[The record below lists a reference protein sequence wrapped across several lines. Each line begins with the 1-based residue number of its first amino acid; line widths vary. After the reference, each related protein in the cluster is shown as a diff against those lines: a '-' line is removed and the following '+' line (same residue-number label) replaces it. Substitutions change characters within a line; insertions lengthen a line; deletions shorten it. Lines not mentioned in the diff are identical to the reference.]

1 MHQQRPSCHEIFIQL
16 SASGAVK
23 SVVPSI
29 RLSSPMPAPH
39 SDSAAA
45 SITRLI
51 ADRALAA
58 VFQPIVDLGSG
69 TVVGYEGLIRGP
81 SGTDLEPP
89 AALFAQ
95 AAREGETIALEQ
107 AAALTCLDAFAALG
121 CDGKLFL
128 NFSAG
133 TILQLAR
140 ERERVR
146 QRLVRA
152 RIGAE
157 RIVIELTEQNATTD
171 IAQIGPAVA
180 SLRDAGI
187 QFALDDYGTANASM
201 NLWLRLHPDVVKI
214 DRFFIHD
221 IARDPLKF
229 EAVKAMQHFAQASGA
244 QLIAEGIENECD
256 LIVVR
261 DMGICCVQGFLLG
274 RPNAQPSRVVAPAAR
289 DAIRAPHIAAFP
301 GATRSVRPAGT
312 IAGKMLVPAPALP
325 RDATSND
332 VLELFNRMPDLH
344 AVALVERG
352 RPVALVN
359 RRGFIDRFALPYHR
373 EVFGKKP
380 CLQFANDA
388 PLMIDN
394 ATTFEELA
402 TLLASHD
409 QRYLADGF
417 VITEHG
423 RYVGLGTGESL
434 VRTVTEMRIEAARY
448 ANPLTFLPGNIP
460 ISAHIDRLLQRD
472 AGFHACYVDLNQFK
486 PFNDQYGYWQG
497 DEVLKFAATVL
508 AGVCDPQRDFLGH
521 VGGDDFLVLFQR
533 ADWRER
539 AADAIARFNDGAQLF
554 YTQADRQAGGLH
566 GEDRHGNPAFFGF
579 VTMAIGAVGVPA
591 GAHGAKRYGSDEIA
605 SVAALAKRRAKQ
617 QPDGLA
623 VVDLDAGRAALR
635 HRGAPPA
642 VAIR

>member
-1 MHQQRPSCHEIFIQL
+1 M
-16 SASGAVK
+16 SA
-23 SVVPSI
+23 I
-29 RLSSPMPAPH
+29 PAAP
-39 SDSAAA
+39 DAARTA
-45 SITRLI
+45 RLI

-69 TVVGYEGLIRGP
+69 TVIAYEGLIRGP
-81 SGTDLEPP
+81 RGTDLETP

-95 AAREGETIALEQ
+95 AARDGASIALEH
-107 AAALTCLDAFAALG
+107 AAAITCLDAFAALG

-133 TILQLAR
+133 AILALAR
-140 ERERVR
+140 EREHARM
-146 QRLVRA
+146 LLERA
-152 RIGAE
+152 QIAAE
-157 RIVIELTEQNATTD
+157 RIVIELTEQNASTD
-171 IAQIGPAVA
+171 LAQVAPAVA
-180 SLRDAGI
+180 LLRDAGI

-221 IARDPLKF
+221 IALDPLKF
-229 EAVKAMQHFAQASGA
+229 EAVRAMQHFAHASGA
-244 QLIAEGIENECD
+244 KLIAEGIEHERD

-274 RPNAQPSRVVAPAAR
+274 RPHAQPERVIAPAAR
-289 DAIRAPHIAAFP
+289 DAIRAPHIAVFP
-301 GATRSVRPAGT
+301 DASRAARPSGT
-312 IAGKMLVPAPALP
+312 VAAKMLVAAPALP
-325 RDATSND
+325 RDVTSND
-332 VLELFNRMPDLH
+332 VLALFNRMPELH
-344 AVALVERG
+344 AVALVEHD

-359 RRGFIDRFALPYHR
+359 RRSFMDRFALPYHR
-373 EVFGKKP
+373 EVFGRKP

-388 PLMIDN
+388 PLMIEN
-394 ATTFEELA
+394 ATTVEQLA
-402 TLLASHD
+402 LLLANND

-434 VRTVTEMRIEAARY
+434 VRAVTEMRIEAARY

-460 ISAHIDRLLQRD
+460 ISAHIDRLLARD

-497 DEVLKFAATVL
+497 DEVLKYAATVL
-508 AGVCDPQRDFLGH
+508 AGICDPQRDFLGH
-521 VGGDDFLVLFQR
+521 VGGDDFLVLFQSD
-533 ADWRER
+533 DWHAR
-539 AADAIARFNDGAQLF
+539 AAAAIGRFNDGAQRF
-554 YTQADRQAGGLH
+554 YTLVDQRAGGLH

-591 GAHGAKRYGSDEIA
+591 GAHCAMRYGSDEIA

-623 VVDLDAGRAALR
+623 VVDLDAGRAALLA
-635 HRGAPPA
+635 RGEPPA
-642 VAIR
+642 TPH

>member
-1 MHQQRPSCHEIFIQL
+1 M
-16 SASGAVK
+16 
-23 SVVPSI
+23 
-29 RLSSPMPAPH
+29 
-39 SDSAAA
+39 
-45 SITRLI
+45 
-51 ADRALAA
+51 
-58 VFQPIVDLGSG
+58 
-69 TVVGYEGLIRGP
+69 
-81 SGTDLEPP
+81 
-89 AALFAQ
+89 
-95 AAREGETIALEQ
+95 
-107 AAALTCLDAFAALG
+107 
-121 CDGKLFL
+121 
-128 NFSAG
+128 
-133 TILQLAR
+133 
-140 ERERVR
+140 
-146 QRLVRA
+146 
-152 RIGAE
+152 
-157 RIVIELTEQNATTD
+157 IELTEQTAMPD
-171 IAQIGPAVA
+171 VAHIGPAVA

-229 EAVKAMQHFAQASGA
+229 EAVRAMQHFAHASGA
-244 QLIAEGIENECD
+244 KLIAEGIENECD

-274 RPNAQPSRVVAPAAR
+274 RPDAQPSRVVAPAAR
-289 DAIRAPHIAAFP
+289 DAIRAPHIAVFP
-301 GATRSVRPAGT
+301 GATRAVRPAST
-312 IAGKMLVPAPALP
+312 IAAKMLVPAPALP

-332 VLELFNRMPDLH
+332 VLDLFNRMPGLH

-359 RRGFIDRFALPYHR
+359 RRGFIDRFTLPYHR

-394 ATTFEELA
+394 ATTVEQLA
-402 TLLASHD
+402 MLLASHD

-434 VRTVTEMRIEAARY
+434 VRAVTEMRIEAARY

-460 ISAHIDRLLQRD
+460 ISAHIERLLARD

-533 ADWRER
+533 DDWHAR
-539 AADAIARFNDGAQLF
+539 AADAIAHFNDGARRF
-554 YTQADRQAGGLH
+554 YTQADRLAGGLR

-591 GAHGAKRYGSDEIA
+591 GANGAMRYGSDEIA

-617 QPDGLA
+617 QPGGLA

-635 HRGAPPA
+635 DRGGPPQA
-642 VAIR
+642 AAG